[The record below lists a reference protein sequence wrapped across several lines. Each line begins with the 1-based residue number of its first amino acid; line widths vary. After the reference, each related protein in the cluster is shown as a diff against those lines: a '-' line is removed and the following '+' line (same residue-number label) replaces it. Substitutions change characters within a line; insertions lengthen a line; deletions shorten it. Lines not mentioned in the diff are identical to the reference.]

1 MSESS
6 PVEYLHKYLY
16 VMQIGTS
23 FGVVSTDID
32 RMVYNQSHWST
43 VITTVRTPDMNH
55 IWAVIRTYD
64 YFPRVSAGLHFPA
77 MGGHKWSPHEIILPR
92 RDSEFPA

>member
-1 MSESS
+1 MYYRHFTFQDACMSESS

-32 RMVYNQSHWST
+32 RMVYN
-43 VITTVRTPDMNH
+43 
-55 IWAVIRTYD
+55 
-64 YFPRVSAGLHFPA
+64 
-77 MGGHKWSPHEIILPR
+77 
-92 RDSEFPA
+92 